1 VSVRVAFV
9 YANPRGALAS
19 EVAEG
24 RAPDTALYGQN
35 HLVELGFESRIYDPA
50 LTRRRLPG
58 PLARGAWYLRE
69 LTLPLEL
76 RDVDVV
82 LSALALLYPAA
93 ARPLRGPR
101 VVVLNFGLN
110 LIYARASRP
119 RRALLRGSLRSA
131 AAVVCLGESQRRTL
145 LELAGLEPE
154 RVHTALVGVDA
165 GFFAPRPRRAVE
177 PYVLTVGKDL
187 ARDFATL
194 AHAVRPIG
202 VRCEVVAEPRNLR
215 GVELPPNARVRRG
228 LTWAELRELYADAAC
243 VVVPQRLE
251 RYRYGS
257 EGGGLTALLEAMAMA
272 RPAVVTERGILA
284 DYVTPE
290 RTALVVPPGDPAA
303 LREAIERV
311 LGDAA
316 LADSLGRAARAD
328 VEARLTTG
336 HEAERLAPI
345 FRTAAGLSAG

>member
-1 VSVRVAFV
+1 MSVRVAFV

-24 RAPDTALYGQN
+24 RAPDTTLYGQN
-35 HLVELGFESRIYDPA
+35 HLAELGFESRIYDPA

-58 PLARGAWYLRE
+58 PVARGAWYLRE

-76 RDVDVV
+76 RDADVV
-82 LSALALLYPAA
+82 LSALAMLYPAA
-93 ARPLRGPR
+93 VRPLRRPR

-110 LIYARASRP
+110 LIYARAARA
-119 RRALLRGSLRSA
+119 RRGLLRGSLRSA
-131 AAVVCLGESQRRTL
+131 AGVVCLGESQRRTL
-145 LELAGLEPE
+145 LELTGLAPE
-154 RVHTALVGVDA
+154 RVHTALIGVDA
-165 GFFAPRPRRAVE
+165 GFFTPRPRRAGE

-187 ARDFATL
+187 ARDYATL
-194 AHAVRPIG
+194 AEAVRPLG
-202 VRCEVVAEPRNLR
+202 VRCELVVHPRNLQ
-215 GVELPPNARVRRG
+215 GVELPPQACVREG
-228 LTWAELRELYADAAC
+228 LTWDELRELYADAAC
-243 VVVPQRLE
+243 VVVPQRRE

-257 EGGGLTALLEAMAMA
+257 EGGGLT
-272 RPAVVTERGILA
+272 
-284 DYVTPE
+284 
-290 RTALVVPPGDPAA
+290 A

-336 HEAERLAPI
+336 HAAERLAPI
-345 FRTAAGLSAG
+345 FRAVAGEAS